1 MSNESPQNVFFDK
14 LTVQHNSGQ
23 LQEENHYYPFGLT
36 MAGTSVKAAGRLEN
50 KYKFNGK
57 EFQHQEFSDGSGLEE
72 YDYGA
77 RVYDP
82 VIGRW
87 TSVDPL
93 AELDRRFSP
102 YIFGFDGPM
111 RFTDPDGMWPDWLDH
126 AIASVHMSASIP
138 GSLKI
143 PAAVHAPETPEV
155 ASVGSRITQ
164 IHAEA
169 KPATQGRT
177 TIAVADATD
186 ANGNKVRIVE

>member
-1 MSNESPQNVFFDK
+1 
-14 LTVQHNSGQ
+14 
-23 LQEENHYYPFGLT
+23 

-50 KYKFNGK
+50 KYKYNGK
-57 EFQHQEFSDGSGLEE
+57 ELQHQEFSDGSGLEE

-77 RVYDP
+77 RFYDL

-102 YIFGFDGPM
+102 YIYGFDDPM

-126 AIASVHMSASIP
+126 AIASAKKWLGAPASPTTQQATQASIAGAFGASTAPPPTNGEALLQTIGAASVHMSSSIP

-143 PAAVHAPETPEV
+143 PAAVNAPETPEV
-155 ASVGSRITQ
+155 ASVGTRATQ

-169 KPATQGRT
+169 KSATQGRT
-177 TIAVADATD
+177 TSCASAW
-186 ANGNKVRIVE
+186 